1 MVDIAELRKTWDLFV
16 GEGGFTEVRIIGRFQ
31 YSGYFRSF
39 DNLCKQLEPYTEMD
53 DEQIYIVMNEI
64 DPDCYARPQCEKFV
78 KSPKA
83 TSKDDEIVRRRFLL
97 CDFDPVRMANTSSTE
112 EQFEKAHAKAQDVY
126 RFLRESGFPDMV
138 VAISGNGWHL
148 LVPCDIP
155 CDDETD
161 TIVKGFYS
169 YMASRFSDGDV
180 EFDQK
185 VFNPARIT
193 KMYGT
198 LSKKGA
204 NLPTNPWRQS
214 KIVHIPDNM
223 QPVSIEALK
232 ELADLA
238 PKEEPKPQP
247 AMQHRYAY
255 KAPFDIRS
263 WLSQHSVS
271 YREKSSGGSTV
282 YELEQCPWIDSHSD
296 RKKWDSA
303 VFVGADGKI
312 TFNCTH
318 SHCSGRTW
326 RDFRLHYEP
335 DAYSKPFDGP
345 VVRQW
350 VPAGQVAQRKPSVK
364 EEIPELGS
372 KWLSMSVIK
381 KLNLDDVE
389 FVATGFPSLDKEIY
403 GLVMGEITIL
413 SGSTASGKSSLLN
426 TILLNIAD
434 QGWKSAIWS
443 GELPASMLKNWI
455 QTAAAGRRRLM
466 PSKIREGSFYV
477 PERVATAIDS
487 WLEGRLYIYNND
499 YGTKWEQ
506 IFSDMETL
514 LSHGVRVFVLDNL
527 FTLDIDIFGGDTNRR
542 QKELIIQ
549 VKEFAKKNSIH
560 IILVAHPRKTNAF
573 IRRTDIS
580 GSSDIANAADNV
592 FIIHRVGNDFMKA
605 GGEFFGHATVAQYGS
620 YGNVI
625 ECCKNRLFGVAD
637 KLYGLYYDPVSRRFS
652 EDIECGKV
660 YGWEDMEIQIQN
672 KRTEE
677 VPAQPAIVPDTS
689 KWEDRPTEYEMGDP
703 DDNFGY
709 PY

>member
-39 DNLCKQLEPYTEMD
+39 DNLCRQLEPYTEMD

-83 TSKDDEIVRRRFLL
+83 TSKDDEIMRRRFLL
-97 CDFDPVRMANTSSTE
+97 CDFDPVRMANTSSTD

-148 LVPCDIP
+148 LVPCDLP

-180 EFDQK
+180 EFNQK

-198 LSKKGA
+198 VSKKGA

-223 QPVSIEALK
+223 QPVFIEALK
-232 ELADLA
+232 ALADLA
-238 PKEEPKPQP
+238 PKEEQKPQP
-247 AMQHRYAY
+247 AMQQRYAY
-255 KAPFDIRS
+255 KAPFDMRS

-350 VPAGQVAQRKPSVK
+350 VPSGQVAQRKPSVK
-364 EEIPELGS
+364 DEVPELGS
-372 KWLSMSVIK
+372 KWLSMSGIR

-389 FVATGFPSLDKEIY
+389 FVATGFPSLDKDIY

-426 TILLNIAD
+426 TILLNIS
-434 QGWKSAIWS
+434 QQNVKSAIWS

-455 QTAAAGRRRLM
+455 QTAAAGRRRLA
-466 PSKIREGSFYV
+466 PSKIRQGSFYV
-477 PERVATAIDS
+477 PERVSTAIDS
-487 WLEGRLYIYNND
+487 WLEGKLYIYNND

-549 VKEFAKKNSIH
+549 IKEFAKKNLIH

-660 YGWEDMEIQIQN
+660 YGWEDMEMQKQN
-672 KRTEE
+672 KRPEE
-677 VPAQPAIVPDTS
+677 VPARPAIVPDTS
-689 KWEDRPTEYEMGDP
+689 KWVAGPTEYEMGDP
-703 DDNFGY
+703 DDNFGF

>member
-39 DNLCKQLEPYTEMD
+39 DNLCRQLEPFTEMD

-78 KSPKA
+78 KGPKA

-148 LVPCDIP
+148 LVPCDLP
-155 CDDETD
+155 CDDGTD

-232 ELADLA
+232 EFSYLA
-238 PKEEPKPQP
+238 PKEEQKPQP
-247 AMQHRYAY
+247 AMQQRYAY
-255 KAPFDIRS
+255 KVPFDIRS
-263 WLSQHSVS
+263 WLSQHNVQ

-364 EEIPELGS
+364 DEVPELGS
-372 KWLSMSVIK
+372 KWLSMSGIM

-389 FVATGFPSLDKEIY
+389 FVATGFPSLDKDIY

-426 TILLNIAD
+426 TILLNIAQ
-434 QGWKSAIWS
+434 QGVKSAIWS

-455 QTAAAGRRRLM
+455 QTAAAGRRRLS

-477 PERVATAIDS
+477 PERAGRSIDA
-487 WLEGRLYIYNND
+487 WLDGKLYIYNND

-514 LSHGVRVFVLDNL
+514 LSHGVKVFVLDNL

-549 VKEFAKKNSIH
+549 IKEFAKKNSIH
-560 IILVAHPRKTNAF
+560 IVLVAHPRKTNAF

-620 YGNVI
+620 YGNVV

-652 EDIECGKV
+652 EDMECGQV
-660 YGWEDMEIQIQN
+660 YGWEDMEMQIRD
-672 KRTEE
+672 KLPEE

-689 KWEDRPTEYEMGDP
+689 KWEEDSTGYGIGDP
-703 DDNFGY
+703 DDNYGL

>member
-39 DNLCKQLEPYTEMD
+39 DNLCRQLEPYTEMD

-83 TSKDDEIVRRRFLL
+83 TSKDDEIMRRRFLL
-97 CDFDPVRMANTSSTE
+97 CDFDPVRMANTSSTD

-148 LVPCDIP
+148 LVPCDLP

-198 LSKKGA
+198 VSKKGA

-223 QPVSIEALK
+223 QPVFIEALK
-232 ELADLA
+232 ALADLA
-238 PKEEPKPQP
+238 PKEEQKPQP
-247 AMQHRYAY
+247 AMQQRYAY
-255 KAPFDIRS
+255 KAPFDMRS

-350 VPAGQVAQRKPSVK
+350 VPSGQVAQRKPSVK
-364 EEIPELGS
+364 DEVPELGS
-372 KWLSMSVIK
+372 KWLSMSGIR

-389 FVATGFPSLDKEIY
+389 FVATGFPSLDKDIY

-426 TILLNIAD
+426 TILLNIS
-434 QGWKSAIWS
+434 QQNVKSAIWS

-455 QTAAAGRRRLM
+455 QTAAAGRRRLA
-466 PSKIREGSFYV
+466 PSKIRQGSFYV
-477 PERVATAIDS
+477 PERVSTAIDS
-487 WLEGRLYIYNND
+487 WLEGKLYIYNND

-549 VKEFAKKNSIH
+549 IKEFAKKNLIH

-660 YGWEDMEIQIQN
+660 YGWEDMEMQKQN
-672 KRTEE
+672 KRPEE
-677 VPAQPAIVPDTS
+677 VPARPAIVPDTS
-689 KWEDRPTEYEMGDP
+689 KWVAGPTEYEMGDP
-703 DDNFGY
+703 DDNFGF

>member
-1 MVDIAELRKTWDLFV
+1 MLDKTGLKKWWDIFV
-16 GEGGFTEVRIIGRFQ
+16 GEGGFTEVRILGKFQ
-31 YSGYFRSF
+31 YSGYFKSF
-39 DNLCKQLEPYTEMD
+39 DNLCRQLEPYTEMD
-53 DEQIYIVMNEI
+53 DEQIYFVLNQI
-64 DPDCYARPQCEKFV
+64 DESVYGRPQCEKFLKSV
-78 KSPKA
+78 KVS
-83 TSKDDEIVRRRFLL
+83 TNDNDIVRRRFLMID
-97 CDFDPVRMANTSSTE
+97 CDAIRKSSTNSSE
-112 EQFEKAHAKAQDVY
+112 EEYNAAIQKARDIFV
-126 RFLRESGFPDMV
+126 FLREKGFPDPIV
-138 VAISGNGWHL
+138 CTSGNGAHL
-148 LVPCDIP
+148 QIPVDLPADEETTETIKRFYKYLASQFTDNQVDI
-155 CDDETD
+155 
-161 TIVKGFYS
+161 
-169 YMASRFSDGDV
+169 
-180 EFDQK
+180 DQK
-185 VFNPARIT
+185 VYNLARLCKT
-193 KMYGT
+193 YHT
-198 LSKKGA
+198 WAKKGA
-204 NLPTNPWRQS
+204 NIPDRPWRKAEILYVPQELIPAPIE
-214 KIVHIPDNM
+214 KI
-223 QPVSIEALK
+223 E

-238 PKEEPKPQP
+238 PNDDPKPQP
-247 AMQHRYAY
+247 AMQQRYAY

-350 VPAGQVAQRKPSVK
+350 GPAGQVAQRKPSVK
-364 EEIPELGS
+364 EEVPELGS

-389 FVATGFPSLDKEIY
+389 FVATGFPSLDKDIY

-426 TILLNIAD
+426 TILLNVAD

-455 QTAAAGRRRLM
+455 QTAAAGRRRLA
-466 PSKIREGSFYV
+466 PSKIRQGSFYV
-477 PERVATAIDS
+477 PERASTAIDS
-487 WLEGRLYIYNND
+487 WLDGKLYIYNND

-605 GGEFFGHATVAQYGS
+605 GGEFFGHATIAQYGS

-660 YGWEDMEIQIQN
+660 YGWEDMEMQIQN
-672 KRTEE
+672 KRPEE
-677 VPAQPAIVPDTS
+677 VPERPAIVPDTS
-689 KWEDRPTEYEMGDP
+689 KWEAGQTEYEMGDP
-703 DDNFGY
+703 DNNFGY

>member
-1 MVDIAELRKTWDLFV
+1 MDKDEIRKWHSLFKRPDELF
-16 GEGGFTEVRIIGRFQ
+16 EIRIIGERTF
-31 YSGYFRSF
+31 SGYF
-39 DNLCKQLEPYTEMD
+39 NNVEEAIKAIEPYD
-53 DEQIYIVMNEI
+53 KCNIYYTINEVNQACSSRSQFNCI
-64 DPDCYARPQCEKFV
+64 RQV
-78 KSPKA
+78 KGTA
-83 TSKDDEIVRRRFLL
+83 TSKQDIVHRWWVPIDVDSERPSGVSASEEEKEFAHKKAIEVYEYLSQNLFPSPVVCDSSSGFHILIPVDMDNTQAEEEVIKSFLSYL
-97 CDFDPVRMANTSSTE
+97 SCIFTDVRVKIDTVLYDANRILRLPGSFGRKGISTE
-112 EQFEKAHAKAQDVY
+112 ERKHRMAKILLSPNIEKRADLSFFKDFVEKHTIKTELPENNRRNGFGRQDFNIRDFISKHNIEIDKEISSPGGGTKFV
-126 RFLRESGFPDMV
+126 LRE
-138 VAISGNGWHL
+138 
-148 LVPCDIP
+148 C
-155 CDDETD
+155 
-161 TIVKGFYS
+161 
-169 YMASRFSDGDV
+169 
-180 EFDQK
+180 
-185 VFNPARIT
+185 
-193 KMYGT
+193 
-198 LSKKGA
+198 
-204 NLPTNPWRQS
+204 
-214 KIVHIPDNM
+214 
-223 QPVSIEALK
+223 
-232 ELADLA
+232 
-238 PKEEPKPQP
+238 
-247 AMQHRYAY
+247 
-255 KAPFDIRS
+255 PFDS
-263 WLSQHSVS
+263 GH
-271 YREKSSGGSTV
+271 KSPDAAIFEMPNGTIGFHCFHNS
-282 YELEQCPWIDSHSD
+282 
-296 RKKWDSA
+296 
-303 VFVGADGKI
+303 
-312 TFNCTH
+312 
-318 SHCSGRTW
+318 CSGKTW

-350 VPAGQVAQRKPSVK
+350 TPAGQVAQRKPSVK

-389 FVATGFPSLDKEIY
+389 FVATGFPSLDKDIY

-426 TILLNIAD
+426 TILLNVAD
-434 QGWKSAIWS
+434 HGWKSAIWS

-455 QTAAAGRRRLM
+455 QTAAAGRRRLA
-466 PSKIREGSFYV
+466 PSKIRQGSFYV
-477 PERVATAIDS
+477 PERASTAIDS

-605 GGEFFGHATVAQYGS
+605 GGEFFGHATIAQYGS

-660 YGWEDMEIQIQN
+660 YGWEDMEMQIQN
-672 KRTEE
+672 KRPEE
-677 VPAQPAIVPDTS
+677 VPERPAIVPDTS
-689 KWEDRPTEYEMGDP
+689 KWEPGPTEYEMGDP
-703 DDNFGY
+703 DNNFGY